1 MVWWRQTFL
10 EGSAYSVLGMWTQS
24 GDSAGEGGMGQ
35 HGKIYNAV
43 HFFYSLFKH
52 AMKAYSVTISVGG
65 GEDGSA

>member
-1 MVWWRQTFL
+1 
-10 EGSAYSVLGMWTQS
+10 MWTQS

-35 HGKIYNAV
+35 HVKIYNAV
-43 HFFYSLFKH
+43 NFFYSLFKH